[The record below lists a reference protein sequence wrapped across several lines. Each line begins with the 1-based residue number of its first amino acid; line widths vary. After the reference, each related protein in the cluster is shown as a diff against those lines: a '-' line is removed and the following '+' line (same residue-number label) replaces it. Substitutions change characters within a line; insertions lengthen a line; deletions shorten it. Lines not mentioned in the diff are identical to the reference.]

1 MHRGYKA
8 RGKANVGARG
18 YETFTHV
25 SVSESKGY
33 CILGN
38 RDPTIS
44 STILG
49 SAICGSSYV
58 SPKTSKAAPG

>member
-1 MHRGYKA
+1 MEGMHRGYKA

-33 CILGN
+33 CILG
-38 RDPTIS
+38 S
-44 STILG
+44 L
-49 SAICGSSYV
+49 
-58 SPKTSKAAPG
+58 